1 MLPPFISSLIA
12 RFTPQQPTPQQ
23 PISSSPQRVAATH
36 AALTAGL
43 IRHGTS
49 RIQQHISPIIDRV
62 DNIVT
67 RTTPAIQQITAPA
80 QTAAQTAYH
89 LGATTLGY
97 GVGSAVDV
105 ATAPARATVSP
116 DIPIAREQF
125 ARHPEQMAKGAL
137 IGAGI
142 ISGVTGGTTLLAGR
156 GAAAASVAAPTAAS
170 TIARTGSAAGIGHA
184 TGTGIASAAVDTAI
198 KAATIGSAAGAAAH
212 LAARV
217 TPPAHHGAHINIP
230 SGNPDWVERWRDPH
244 GGIGSR
250 GGEIPRPD
258 WTRGDPEV
266 PLSPDVDWRSPD
278 EDLSDYLDYL
288 DKTRDGHPPG
298 RGPMPYYQGPEIQQ
312 PGPATRHID
321 SPEITPAPDYH
332 DAPEI
337 LIGRTIHAPEI
348 EPSQAIFPAELTT
361 PTAPALFPAEL
372 PDPRRHHHDLDT
384 HRGLDDFARPPLH
397 PLGDPISPTWR
408 TPDYSERV
416 AHALPVQADTIVDI
430 GGPANFVVDDARD
443 IEDATRNYG
452 LGGYIAG
459 SPIVT
464 EIRPDMDISLWTRAL
479 TISETGAAT
488 ATTPATAALSHS
500 LLGIGISTL
509 TTPDTKTSEITIP
522 ETVHPDPTSYHYPSP
537 TPVAFPP
544 ELPPEFVFAPA
555 LIEQTRRRSRPERR
569 KKRKTTPDPSGFG
582 FWETLRVATPAE
594 FLGIGSGRTTKQ
606 RKNR

>member
-12 RFTPQQPTPQQ
+12 RFTPQQPTPQQPTPQQ

-36 AALTAGL
+36 AAL
-43 IRHGTS
+43 
-49 RIQQHISPIIDRV
+49 
-62 DNIVT
+62 
-67 RTTPAIQQITAPA
+67 
-80 QTAAQTAYH
+80 TAYH

-125 ARHPEQMAKGAL
+125 ARHPEQMTKGAL

-142 ISGVTGGTTLLAGR
+142 ISGVTGGITLLAGR
-156 GAAAASVAAPTAAS
+156 GAAPVAAPTAAS

-298 RGPMPYYQGPEIQQ
+298 RSPMPYYQGPEIQQ
-312 PGPATRHID
+312 PGAATRHID

-337 LIGRTIHAPEI
+337 LIGGRTIHTPEI
-348 EPSQAIFPAELTT
+348 EPRQAIFPSELTT